1 MGLLIF
7 VWGIYTEL
15 QKCMY
20 QTKPCNIYYTNI
32 CNGIFHIS
40 FFKTLLINE
49 GETTRGDTTTWQHCF
64 GNMADDFPT
73 ELFLI
78 FHNISNESNVSR
90 IVYVESNIQ

>member
-1 MGLLIF
+1 M
-7 VWGIYTEL
+7 
-15 QKCMY
+15 
-20 QTKPCNIYYTNI
+20 NIYSSHYLQWPIKYKTACFSLKILRIDEIRKLLVSIRFRLEKKLHNI
-32 CNGIFHIS
+32 
-40 FFKTLLINE
+40 
-49 GETTRGDTTTWQHCF
+49 TWQHCF